1 VEGNIYEKN
10 NIALTLSLVFTL
22 LIGNP
27 TISFA
32 NNFSNTV
39 DNGKVENGRVLI
51 PLRAVS
57 ERFNSEV
64 IWNQAKKSI
73 TIIHGNRELLLHVNS
88 RTALLNNAAF
98 KLDVPA
104 KIDKGTTYV
113 PARVFAE
120 AFGGT
125 ALWSEQERKATITIG
140 LQQVFILTE
149 SLKPLRM
156 SQERTNVL
164 NTKLIE
170 ATDLSSYSQIRTYFR
185 PFFTDSF
192 INKIIHIKGIKNNAI
207 LTKKA
212 DITYDSTTAAR
223 MHQSAYFESDPINLE
238 LVDRYVFYKFVDNQW
253 KVDDVNVGRQI
264 IEP

>member
-1 VEGNIYEKN
+1 MKKTI
-10 NIALTLSLVFTL
+10 IALTLSIVCTL
-22 LIGNP
+22 LTGNP
-27 TISFA
+27 SISFA

-39 DNGKVENGRVLI
+39 DNGKIENGRMLI
-51 PLRAVS
+51 PIRAVS

-64 IWNQAKKSI
+64 TWNQTKKSI
-73 TIIHGNRELLLHVNS
+73 TIIRGKQELLLHVYS
-88 RTALLNNAAF
+88 RTALLNSAAF
-98 KLDVPA
+98 SLDVPA
-104 KIDKGTTYV
+104 KIDNGTTYV

-125 ALWSEQERKATITIG
+125 ALWSEQERKTTITIG
-140 LQQVFILTE
+140 LQQVFIQTE
-149 SLKPLRM
+149 PLKPWRM
-156 SQERTNVL
+156 NHERINVL
-164 NTKLIE
+164 NAKINE

-185 PFFTDSF
+185 PYFTDSF
-192 INKIIHIKGIKNNAI
+192 INKIIHSNGIKNNAI

-212 DITYDSTTAAR
+212 DIIYSSTIAAR
-223 MHQSAYFESDPINLE
+223 MHQSAYFESGPINLE

>member
-1 VEGNIYEKN
+1 MKKTIL
-10 NIALTLSLVFTL
+10 ALTLSLVCTL

-27 TISFA
+27 AISFA
-32 NNFSNTV
+32 NNLSNRI
-39 DNGKVENGRVLI
+39 DNGIIENGRMLI

-57 ERFNSEV
+57 EKFNSEV
-64 IWNQAKKSI
+64 TWNQAKKTI
-73 TIIHGNRELLLHVNS
+73 TIIRGKRELLLHVNS

-98 KLDVPA
+98 RLDVPA
-104 KIDKGTTYV
+104 KIDNGTTYV

-125 ALWSEQERKATITIG
+125 ALWSKQERKTTITIG
-140 LQQVFILTE
+140 LQQVFIHTE
-149 SLKPLRM
+149 PQKPWRM
-156 SQERTNVL
+156 SQERINVL
-164 NTKLIE
+164 NEKINE
-170 ATDLSSYSQIRTYFR
+170 ATDLSSFSQIRTHFR
-185 PFFTDSF
+185 PYFTDSF
-192 INKIIHIKGIKNNAI
+192 INKIIHSNGIKNNAI

-212 DITYDSTTAAR
+212 DITYSSTTAAR
-223 MHQSAYFESDPINLE
+223 MHQSASFESGPINLE

>member
-1 VEGNIYEKN
+1 MKKTI
-10 NIALTLSLVFTL
+10 IALTLSLVCAL

-27 TISFA
+27 ATSFA
-32 NNFSNTV
+32 NDFSNTV
-39 DNGKVENGRVLI
+39 DNGKIVNGRMLI

-73 TIIHGNRELLLHVNS
+73 TIIRGKRELLLHVNS
-88 RTALLNNAAF
+88 RTAFLNNAAF
-98 KLDVPA
+98 SLDEPA
-104 KIDKGTTYV
+104 KIDNGTTYV

-125 ALWSEQERKATITIG
+125 ALWSEQKRKATITIG
-140 LQQVFILTE
+140 LEQVFIHTE
-149 SLKPLRM
+149 PLKPWRM
-156 SQERTNVL
+156 SQERINVL
-164 NTKLIE
+164 NAKINE
-170 ATDLSSYSQIRTYFR
+170 ASDLSSYSQIRTYFR
-185 PFFTDSF
+185 PYFTDSF
-192 INKIIHIKGIKNNAI
+192 INKILHDNGIKNNAI

-212 DITYDSTTAAR
+212 DINYSGTTAASMR
-223 MHQSAYFESDPINLE
+223 QSAYFDSGPINLE

>member
-1 VEGNIYEKN
+1 MKKTI
-10 NIALTLSLVFTL
+10 IALTLSLACTL

-39 DNGKVENGRVLI
+39 DNGKLENGRVLI

-73 TIIHGNRELLLHVNS
+73 TIIRGKQELLLRVNS

-98 KLDVPA
+98 KLDVPV
-104 KIDKGTTYV
+104 KIDNGTTYV

-140 LQQVFILTE
+140 LQQIFIYTE
-149 SLKPLRM
+149 SLKPWRM
-156 SQERTNVL
+156 SQERTNIL
-164 NTKLIE
+164 NTKINE

-185 PFFTDSF
+185 PYFTDSF
-192 INKIIHIKGIKNNAI
+192 INKIIHSNGIKNNAI
-207 LTKKA
+207 LAKKA

-223 MHQSAYFESDPINLE
+223 MHQSAYFESGPINLE

>member
-1 VEGNIYEKN
+1 MKKTI
-10 NIALTLSLVFTL
+10 IALTLSLVCTL

-39 DNGKVENGRVLI
+39 DNGKLENGRVLI

-73 TIIHGNRELLLHVNS
+73 TIIRGKQELLLRVNS

-98 KLDVPA
+98 KLDLPA
-104 KIDKGTTYV
+104 KIDNGTTYV
-113 PARVFAE
+113 PARIFAE
-120 AFGGT
+120 VFGGT

-140 LQQVFILTE
+140 QQQIFIHTE
-149 SLKPLRM
+149 SPKPRM

-164 NTKLIE
+164 NTKINE
-170 ATDLSSYSQIRTYFR
+170 ATDPSSYSQIRTYFR
-185 PFFTDSF
+185 PYFTDSF
-192 INKIIHIKGIKNNAI
+192 INKIIHSNGIKNNAI

-223 MHQSAYFESDPINLE
+223 MHQSAYFESGPINLE

-253 KVDDVNVGRQI
+253 KVDEVNVGKQI